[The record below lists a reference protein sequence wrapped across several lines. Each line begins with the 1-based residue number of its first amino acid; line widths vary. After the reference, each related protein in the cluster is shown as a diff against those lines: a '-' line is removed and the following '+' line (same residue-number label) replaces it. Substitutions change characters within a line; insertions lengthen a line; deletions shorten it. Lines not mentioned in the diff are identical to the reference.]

1 MYCGFIYSVYGCGHA
16 QCTCGGQRASLFSL
30 SNNIS
35 PGDHT
40 EVVEVSRRTF
50 TLAGLLFS
58 ITAFLSKKNEKA
70 LLTLKFLLLY
80 SLRVVCKMAVTC
92 VLSFGRQ
99 ESLVVTAAWQPGA
112 RHGAL

>member
-1 MYCGFIYSVYGCGHA
+1 M
-16 QCTCGGQRASLFSL
+16 
-30 SNNIS
+30 
-35 PGDHT
+35 
-40 EVVEVSRRTF
+40 EVSRRTF

-99 ESLVVTAAWQPGA
+99 ESLVVTLRASPCLRQQPGSPGLVMGLC
-112 RHGAL
+112 RIGYFGVTLQ